1 MADELSR
8 LSFEQDLAN
17 ALGVE
22 DAARWKVSRAG
33 ELELLVEITSA
44 KAPAEIF
51 QALLRWLEYP
61 GFASMKFRDPATG
74 RLDMPTAWPVVRG
87 FRPATLDACVNWT
100 LEGFNLHPEW
110 RNDPNFKWNPSGN
123 AVLRTLKTL
132 QNEMDDHYTGRFK
145 Q

>member
-51 QALLRWLEYP
+51 QALL
-61 GFASMKFRDPATG
+61 PAFQQA
-74 RLDMPTAWPVVRG
+74 RIYA
-87 FRPATLDACVNWT
+87 
-100 LEGFNLHPEW
+100 
-110 RNDPNFKWNPSGN
+110 
-123 AVLRTLKTL
+123 
-132 QNEMDDHYTGRFK
+132 
-145 Q
+145 